1 MDVKIRFNTD
11 FSADKSPHKWRII
24 IDDVQH
30 LVDEIEMNCKSFT
43 TGDLVQNQNGTGM
56 ILKWHISCKA
66 KNVSFKTKKN
76 LKIAV
81 VL

>member
-11 FSADKSPHKWRII
+11 YSADKSPYKWRII

-30 LVDEIEMNCKSFT
+30 LVDEVEMKLPTYT

-56 ILKWHISCKA
+56 IMKWHISCKA

>member
-1 MDVKIRFNTD
+1 MDVKIRFNTK
-11 FSADKSPHKWRII
+11 FPNESEYKWRII

-30 LVDEIEMNCKSFT
+30 LVDEIVVNCKSFT
-43 TGDLVQNQNGTGM
+43 TGDLVNVDGQDVM
-56 ILKWHISCKA
+56 KWHISCKA

-76 LKIAV
+76 QKIAV

>member
-11 FSADKSPHKWRII
+11 YSADKSPHKWRII

-43 TGDLVQNQNGTGM
+43 SEDLVNVQGKDVV
-56 ILKWHISCKA
+56 KWHISCKA

-76 LKIAV
+76 QKIAI

>member
-11 FSADKSPHKWRII
+11 YSADKSPHKWRII
-24 IDDVQH
+24 IDEVQH

-43 TGDLVQNQNGTGM
+43 SEDLVNVQGKDV
-56 ILKWHISCKA
+56 IKWHISCKA

-76 LKIAV
+76 QKIAI

>member
-11 FSADKSPHKWRII
+11 YTADKSPHKWRII

-30 LVDEIEMNCKSFT
+30 LVDEIEINCKSYT
-43 TGDLVQNQNGTGM
+43 TTDLIQVDMSMQT
-56 ILKWHISCKA
+56 KWHISCKA

-76 LKIAV
+76 QKIAI

>member
-11 FSADKSPHKWRII
+11 YIADKSPHKWRII

-30 LVDEIEMNCKSFT
+30 LVDEIDINCKSST
-43 TGDLVQNQNGTGM
+43 TTDLVQVGM
-56 ILKWHISCKA
+56 AMQTKWHISCKA

-76 LKIAV
+76 QKIAI